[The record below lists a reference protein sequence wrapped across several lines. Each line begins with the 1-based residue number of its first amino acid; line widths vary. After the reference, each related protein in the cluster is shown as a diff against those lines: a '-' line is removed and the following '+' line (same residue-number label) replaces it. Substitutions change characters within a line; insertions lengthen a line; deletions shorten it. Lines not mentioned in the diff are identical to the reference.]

1 MLILMWGGVITLGI
15 YCFSKILSEDGNR
28 DL

>member
-1 MLILMWGGVITLGI
+1 MLILMWGGVIALGI
-15 YCFSKILSEDGNR
+15 YCFGKVLSDNGDT